1 MPPLLAETSTS
12 FSDDESFVV
21 AGVPTMNLSM
31 VEGDYDTHHHAI
43 TDTFDK
49 IDPHAL
55 AMDTAVLAIAAHA
68 LASADQAP
76 GRRLSPKEVADLLRK
91 TKQDEYVG
99 LDFGPVGEK

>member
-1 MPPLLAETSTS
+1 
-12 FSDDESFVV
+12 
-21 AGVPTMNLSM
+21 MNLSM

-68 LASADQAP
+68 IASADQPP
-76 GRRLSPKEVADLLRK
+76 GRRLSHSEVVDLLKK
-91 TKQDEYVG
+91 TKQTEYVG
-99 LDFGPVGEK
+99 LDFAPLAP